1 MPKPSVGKIEDGV
14 FSSRP
19 AEGET
24 WKRRIGRQRDKRTG
38 TDELFRRLDDLV
50 NDARPTG
57 TTGVPRAQA
66 LKSGRSRVDMLEA
79 AVAQT
84 RRLMAP
90 GALEQAYT
98 LQSGAGLIAIEL
110 KSGKIAHQSP
120 SFQDLTSWV
129 PVAARGNI
137 RVSLESRDGDDFHSF
152 CQLVV
157 RDAGEPYGETFLGRD
172 NVVGRSLT
180 VRFFTRVP
188 GPTGLRNPEWLL
200 MVRAVKLTLVGV
212 HGGSPA
218 AGMRLPFF
226 GQARIPEAIGVFT
239 ADLSGGTPQQ
249 WTLQVAHVRYLL
261 DLEEASGTYNLAVGT
276 LQPMKLLASVF
287 NFEFSKEEGGGARLF
302 SRAAARLEYVTTS
315 ALSIAQRSAS
325 WLSRKALTFSTRWLM
340 VLNDDDTISISSN
353 MFFTIFGGLSTSVW
367 HNFVAG
373 KVGYSHGGL
382 DVMYFIADPAQALD
396 RNLRATLVR
405 FASTKTGGG
414 DGHRPFVFACTW
426 GGGNTQFCCKSL
438 SVDTMGTKMASVE
451 DVSERLEKLKVSPGV
466 GLLTDGSATICVGDS
481 HDSPLGSS
489 PASE

>member
-1 MPKPSVGKIEDGV
+1 M
-14 FSSRP
+14 
-19 AEGET
+19 
-24 WKRRIGRQRDKRTG
+24 WRQRQRRQG
-38 TDELFRRLDDLV
+38 TDDLWSRLDELLV
-50 NDARPTG
+50 LDAKSAVSRHG
-57 TTGVPRAQA
+57 HHRAQA
-66 LKSGRSRVDMLEA
+66 LKSGRTRTELLEA
-79 AVAQT
+79 TITQT

-90 GALEQAYT
+90 GALEQGYT
-98 LQSGAGLIAIEL
+98 TQAGAGLIAIEL
-110 KSGKIAHQSP
+110 TSGSIVHQSP
-120 SFQDLTSWV
+120 SFEHLTSWI
-129 PVAARGNI
+129 PAEARGNI
-137 RVSLESRDGDDFHSF
+137 RVSLESGDGDDFTSF
-152 CQLVV
+152 CKSVA
-157 RDAGEPYGETFLGRD
+157 RDAGEPCGDTFLDR
-172 NVVGRSLT
+172 NKVVGRSITL
-180 VRFFTRVP
+180 RLFTRAP
-188 GPTGLRNPEWLL
+188 GPLGLRNPEWLL
-200 MVRAVKLTLVGV
+200 LVRAVKLTLVGV
-212 HGGSPA
+212 QPRQLGESTAQGTS
-218 AGMRLPFF
+218 LPFF
-226 GQARIPEAIGVFT
+226 GKARFPEAVGVFT